1 MALTTEQR
9 KELART
15 ITRKHYGE
23 EGRTAN
29 MTCADWEA
37 AAAVVDDW
45 IEAHQ
50 ADFIA
55 ALPEPFKSRSTAFEK
70 KRLFVQAVVSRLGLE

>member
-23 EGRTAN
+23 ESRTAN

-37 AAAVVDDW
+37 AAAACDEW

-50 ADFIA
+50 NDFVA
-55 ALPEPFKSRSTAFEK
+55 SLPEPFRSTSSALEK
-70 KRLFVQAVVSRLGLE
+70 KVLFVRCVMARVGLT